1 MDTSD
6 DAPNTEG
13 PRKKR
18 AMGLDEPQDTTLSPP
33 PCPSAQGRS
42 NPDPCTALPPPS
54 KQMDN
59 RFDIV
64 RLIRKARLGN
74 AAKADETDELR
85 VNLDFVSLG
94 MISESQPQSNAPE
107 NTANIAPKRPAGQKM
122 SGDHCLKSWAR
133 LDLNLL
139 RLPYA
144 LDHEIVSFYD
154 WAKPQEIEN
163 IVR

>member
-33 PCPSAQGRS
+33 PAPLLRDGPTRIHALRYPHQA
-42 NPDPCTALPPPS
+42 NKWITA
-54 KQMDN
+54 K
-59 RFDIV
+59 V
-64 RLIRKARLGN
+64 
-74 AAKADETDELR
+74 DETDELR

-107 NTANIAPKRPAGQKM
+107 NTANIAPKRPAGQKNRQ
-122 SGDHCLKSWAR
+122 CCKQER
-133 LDLNLL
+133 L
-139 RLPYA
+139 RRFRYQ